1 MNNKVLATATVVV
14 LSSFISSAWAARPEG
29 EPTCSFVGGAFY
41 KSNNTLYL
49 ESVNDENAKV
59 EVDNVAANCINNSV
73 SGNFKIIVERST
85 ALAANS
91 TITLPANYQSA
102 NECVDLYEPIS
113 YNKDENG
120 MWITAEKHDIENGA
134 AHRPMLMITNTD
146 KDECKGIK
154 EIEFTATGVSVSTQT
169 SVELALRSDVSN
181 QGDWLMRGSYSF
193 IRWNKD
199 DAELG
204 SVYGYAAKTKDK
216 VEAGQF
222 TKVGTGAFVPP
233 LRAYLVY
240 KGDKALQKSTESV
253 ASALPETINVKL
265 IDKGN
270 GTTRL
275 ARWNMATGEIVK
287 VNGWFDLKGRK
298 LNSKPQNKGMFIGNT
313 KVQK

>member
-1 MNNKVLATATVVV
+1 MNNKVLATTTVVV
-14 LSSFISSAWAARPEG
+14 LSSLISSAWAARPEG
-29 EPTCSFVGGAFY
+29 DPTCSFVGGAFY

-59 EVDNVAANCINNSV
+59 EIDNDAANCINNSV

-193 IRWNKD
+193 IRWDKD
-199 DAELG
+199 NAELG
-204 SVYGYAAKTKDK
+204 SVYGYAAKTKGK

>member
-1 MNNKVLATATVVV
+1 MNNKVLATTIVVM
-14 LSSFISSAWAARPEG
+14 SSLISSAWAERPEG
-29 EPTCSFVGGAFY
+29 EPACSFVGGAFY

-49 ESVNDENAKV
+49 ESINDENAKV
-59 EVDNVAANCINNSV
+59 EVDNDAANCINNNAN
-73 SGNFKIIVERST
+73 GKFKVIVERST

-102 NECVDLYEPIS
+102 NECVDLYEPVS
-113 YNKDENG
+113 YGKDENG
-120 MWITAEKHDIENGA
+120 MWITAEKHDIDNGA
-134 AHRPMLMITNTD
+134 AHRPMLMITD
-146 KDECKGIK
+146 ISKDECQGIK
-154 EIEFTATGVSVSTQT
+154 EIEFTATGVTASTQT
-169 SVELALRSDVSN
+169 SVELTLRSEVSN

-193 IRWNKD
+193 IRWDKD
-199 DAELG
+199 HADLG
-204 SVYGYAAKTKDK
+204 KVYGYAAKTKGK

-222 TKVGTGAFVPP
+222 TKVGAGAFVPP
-233 LRAYLVY
+233 LRAYLLY
-240 KGDKALQKSTESV
+240 QGDKALEKSVESTEV
-253 ASALPETINVKL
+253 ELPETIGVKL

-275 ARWNMATGEIVK
+275 AKWNMATGEIVK

>member
-1 MNNKVLATATVVV
+1 MNNKVLATTIVVM
-14 LSSFISSAWAARPEG
+14 SSLISSAWAERPEG
-29 EPTCSFVGGAFY
+29 EPACSFVGGAFY

-49 ESVNDENAKV
+49 ESINDENAKV
-59 EVDNVAANCINNSV
+59 EVDNDAANCINNNV
-73 SGNFKIIVERST
+73 NGNFKIIVERST

-146 KDECKGIK
+146 KEECQGIK

-169 SVELALRSDVSN
+169 SVELTLRSDVSN

-193 IRWNKD
+193 IRWDKD
-199 DAELG
+199 HADLG
-204 SVYGYAAKTKDK
+204 TVYGYAAKNKGK

-222 TKVGTGAFVPP
+222 TKVGAGAFVPP
-233 LRAYLVY
+233 LRAYLIY
-240 KGDKALQKSTESV
+240 KGDKALQKSTDSV
-253 ASALPETINVKL
+253 ASVLPETIDVKL
-265 IDKGN
+265 IDKES

-287 VNGWFDLKGRK
+287 VNGWYDLKGRK
-298 LNSKPQNKGMFIGNT
+298 LGSKPQNKGMFIGNT

>member
-1 MNNKVLATATVVV
+1 MNNKVLATTIVVM
-14 LSSFISSAWAARPEG
+14 SSLISSAWAERPEG
-29 EPTCSFVGGAFY
+29 EPACSFVGGAFY

-49 ESVNDENAKV
+49 ESINDENAKV
-59 EVDNVAANCINNSV
+59 ELDNDAANCINNNKN
-73 SGNFKIIVERST
+73 GNFKIIVERST

-91 TITLPANYQSA
+91 TITLPADYQSA
-102 NECVDLYEPIS
+102 NECIDLYEPIS
-113 YNKDENG
+113 YGKDENG
-120 MWITAEKHDIENGA
+120 MWVTAEKHDIDNGA

-146 KDECKGIK
+146 KEECQGIK
-154 EIEFTATGVSVSTQT
+154 EIEFTATGVSASTQT
-169 SVELALRSDVSN
+169 AVELTLRSEVSN

-193 IRWNKD
+193 IRWDKD
-199 DAELG
+199 HADLG
-204 SVYGYAAKTKDK
+204 TVYGYAAKNKGK

-222 TKVGTGAFVPP
+222 TKVGAGAFVPP
-233 LRAYLVY
+233 LRAYLIY
-240 KGDKALQKSTESV
+240 KGDKALEKSVESTEV
-253 ASALPETINVKL
+253 ELPETIGVKL

-298 LNSKPQNKGMFIGNT
+298 LNSKPQNKGMFIGST

>member
-1 MNNKVLATATVVV
+1 MNNKVLATTTVVV
-14 LSSFISSAWAARPEG
+14 LSSLISSAWAARPEG
-29 EPTCSFVGGAFY
+29 DPTCSFVGGAFY
-41 KSNNTLYL
+41 KSNNTMYL
-49 ESVNDENAKV
+49 ESINDENAKV
-59 EVDNVAANCINNSV
+59 EIDNDAANCINNSV

-154 EIEFTATGVSVSTQT
+154 EIEFTATGVTASTQT
-169 SVELALRSDVSN
+169 SVELTLKSEVSN

>member
-1 MNNKVLATATVVV
+1 MNNKVLATTTVVV
-14 LSSFISSAWAARPEG
+14 LSSLISSAWAARPEG
-29 EPTCSFVGGAFY
+29 DPTCSFVGGAFY

-59 EVDNVAANCINNSV
+59 EIDNDAANCINNSV

-193 IRWNKD
+193 IRWDKD
-199 DAELG
+199 NAELG

>member
-1 MNNKVLATATVVV
+1 M
-14 LSSFISSAWAARPEG
+14 
-29 EPTCSFVGGAFY
+29 
-41 KSNNTLYL
+41 YL
-49 ESVNDENAKV
+49 ESINDENAKV

-73 SGNFKIIVERST
+73 SGNFKVIVERST

-193 IRWNKD
+193 IRWDKD

-222 TKVGTGAFVPP
+222 TKVGSGAFVPP